1 MSSTF
6 RANYFLAIRI
16 NNENLLR
23 NIEVFQDHQIV
34 VDENLKKFCESSVK
48 AHVTLNVLQLDSTDD
63 ITKCI
68 KLLNENLIVEEKSE
82 CKLKFKG
89 VGKFGKKIIYA
100 KPIKD
105 EGEEILQ
112 SLFSNIK
119 RILDE
124 GGIKV
129 ENKKQYNP
137 HITMFKVPRRKN
149 YDIECN
155 TDHFENFVFG
165 EETVSEILLLPMNEK
180 RDEKGFYLKKAS
192 FPLHQKKRE

>member
-34 VDENLKKFCESSVK
+34 VDENLKKFCESSAK

-89 VGKFGKKIIYA
+89 IGKFGKKII
-100 KPIKD
+100 K
-105 EGEEILQ
+105 
-112 SLFSNIK
+112 
-119 RILDE
+119 
-124 GGIKV
+124 
-129 ENKKQYNP
+129 
-137 HITMFKVPRRKN
+137 
-149 YDIECN
+149 
-155 TDHFENFVFG
+155 
-165 EETVSEILLLPMNEK
+165 
-180 RDEKGFYLKKAS
+180 
-192 FPLHQKKRE
+192 